1 MKGNL
6 KKKKRV
12 LILCTG
18 NSCRSQIAEGF
29 FKKCRNDW
37 TVESAGISPTKLNP
51 LAVKVMAEKGID
63 ISHQKT
69 KSVKK
74 FLNQSFDYIIT
85 VCDNARESC
94 PLFPGEAQYIHWN
107 IEDAALAEGK
117 TEDKLKK
124 FREARDD
131 IEKHILNF
139 LKEVKD

>member
-1 MKGNL
+1 M
-6 KKKKRV
+6 
-12 LILCTG
+12 
-18 NSCRSQIAEGF
+18 AEGF

-74 FLNQSFDYIIT
+74 FMNQSFDYIIT

>member
-18 NSCRSQIAEGF
+18 NSCRSQKAEGF

>member
-51 LAVKVMAEKGID
+51 LAVKVMTEKGID